1 MWVAGFD
8 MHTIQ
13 ELEPKL
19 VSEVTLSGRRRVV
32 MRKRLEKKFR
42 LIFPPNHDINLL
54 RLTLRDLSGCDYS

>member
-42 LIFPPNHDINLL
+42 LIFPPNHDINHAKIK
-54 RLTLRDLSGCDYS
+54 